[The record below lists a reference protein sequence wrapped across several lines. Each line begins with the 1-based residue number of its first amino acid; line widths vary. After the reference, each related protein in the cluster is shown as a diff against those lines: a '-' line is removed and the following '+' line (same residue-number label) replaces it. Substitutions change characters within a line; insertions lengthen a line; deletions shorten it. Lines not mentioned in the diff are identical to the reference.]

1 MSNVYRLLTKLTL
14 NRRFAQDFLD
24 APEPCCALSVIEE
37 RKQVLPLVAFRP
49 GVVLPYGVTEQG
61 FDFGHSVLGGDSY
74 EIVHF
79 AFKFRGF
86 CTYNVLVNP
95 SDPVAREV
103 IRHLV
108 EHRCYVVL
116 AVDPDQHVAAFK
128 AGVGEV
134 TLSGLIDHYPRI
146 ARSITSRATYGR
158 VLAQFRRR
166 PQPSG
171 QMLNWACRSELSY
184 LDLTTDRME
193 LSPAPM
199 PESSDGVSVQ

>member
-1 MSNVYRLLTKLTL
+1 MSKVYRLLTKLTL

-24 APEPCCALSVIEE
+24 APPEPCCALSVIEE
-37 RKQVLPLVAFRP
+37 REQVLPLVAFRP
-49 GVVLPYGVTEQG
+49 GVVLPYGVAEQG

-86 CTYNVLVNP
+86 CTYDVLVNP
-95 SDPVAREV
+95 SDPVVREV

-134 TLSGLIDHYPRI
+134 TCPAL
-146 ARSITSRATYGR
+146 SITTRVSHAQSPAGRHTAGCSRNFAGG
-158 VLAQFRRR
+158 RRR
-166 PQPSG
+166 PDRCSIGPAAAS
-171 QMLNWACRSELSY
+171 C
-184 LDLTTDRME
+184 LTLT
-193 LSPAPM
+193 
-199 PESSDGVSVQ
+199 